1 MKRWLVMLMALCL
14 CCSLALAEQ
23 TVTVR
28 TVDARELDLNKAA
41 NTLILRDANSKQY
54 QVVDAELNVLSEPYD
69 RIDIRDGLFRI
80 YGKNGKSGLLD
91 GQGRMLIPA
100 AYDDI
105 DVLSDRWA
113 AAITL
118 KEATSDN
125 YDYQS
130 WLSDNK
136 TFYLID
142 TVDIYYRGSKI
153 ATLNRTDWDQG
164 TALGDYLCVRN
175 RDKKYSFYNK
185 DFVRSE
191 AAADYSR
198 EYEEDYRSGK
208 VIHLGSGQEAFT
220 AGCTL
225 TADEV
230 RQSCWLKNGVL
241 VDLQGNVLADFSSYY
256 SANVDVESGLIR
268 VRSQAAL
275 NSSKTLYGL
284 ADQAGNLL
292 VPCLYEDLGYD
303 LANALKLGYVYAVR
317 DGKSGFVSLADGS
330 EAGFEFMESAGRER
344 SAFITIEDPREGT
357 ILVSAAAGELPARY
371 QEADIPYSSAAPFAT
386 VKEADGRVHVI
397 DLYGEEV
404 LPDNPEI
411 RDTYHV
417 EYAND
422 GSLIIVQDTARVYHI
437 YQVSGSRTEKK
448 PAAPINVTGPEGTP
462 SETKTGESWVCPDCG
477 TENTGKFCAECGTAK
492 PEVKEEDGT
501 WTCENGHAGNTG
513 KFCSECGAPKPA
525 AEDDGTW
532 TCENGHAGNTGKFCS
547 ECGAAKPQK

>member
-1 MKRWLVMLMALCL
+1 M
-14 CCSLALAEQ
+14 
-23 TVTVR
+23 
-28 TVDARELDLNKAA
+28 
-41 NTLILRDANSKQY
+41 
-54 QVVDAELNVLSEPYD
+54 
-69 RIDIRDGLFRI
+69 
-80 YGKNGKSGLLD
+80 
-91 GQGRMLIPA
+91 
-100 AYDDI
+100 
-105 DVLSDRWA
+105 
-113 AAITL
+113 
-118 KEATSDN
+118 
-125 YDYQS
+125 
-130 WLSDNK
+130 
-136 TFYLID
+136 
-142 TVDIYYRGSKI
+142 
-153 ATLNRTDWDQG
+153 
-164 TALGDYLCVRN
+164 
-175 RDKKYSFYNK
+175 
-185 DFVRSE
+185 
-191 AAADYSR
+191 
-198 EYEEDYRSGK
+198 
-208 VIHLGSGQEAFT
+208 
-220 AGCTL
+220 
-225 TADEV
+225 
-230 RQSCWLKNGVL
+230 
-241 VDLQGNVLADFSSYY
+241 
-256 SANVDVESGLIR
+256 
-268 VRSQAAL
+268 
-275 NSSKTLYGL
+275 
-284 ADQAGNLL
+284 
-292 VPCLYEDLGYD
+292 
-303 LANALKLGYVYAVR
+303 R
-317 DGKSGFVSLADGS
+317 DGKSGFVSLTDGS